1 MKRFALTLRVASLA
15 GLCGFA
21 GAVLAQAIQPQ
32 APGTQTPGFQSLP
45 ASTGQPATP
54 PSGEVKIVK
63 SEVERKGR
71 TGFDT
76 FLSTYL
82 TLSKECKVGANPKIE
97 VMTQPKNGKITMR
110 PNAINLRAVPGAPKT
125 NCIGTSPYG
134 VGVFYRAERRFKGED
149 TFVYRVVYPTGDI
162 REVSAKVVIQ

>member
-1 MKRFALTLRVASLA
+1 MKSLALALRVASLA
-15 GLCGFA
+15 GFCALA
-21 GAVLAQAIQPQ
+21 GAAHAQAIQPQ

-45 ASTGQPATP
+45 ASTGQPAAA
-54 PSGEVKIVK
+54 PSEVKIVK

-71 TGFDT
+71 IGFDT

-82 TLSKECKVGANPKIE
+82 TLSKECKVGANPKVE
-97 VMTQPKNGKITMR
+97 VTTPPKNGKINIR

-149 TFVYRVVYPTGDI
+149 TFVYRVVYPTGDV

>member
-1 MKRFALTLRVASLA
+1 MKRPALALRVAAFAGFCCLA
-15 GLCGFA
+15 GVA
-21 GAVLAQAIQPQ
+21 HAQAVQPQ
-32 APGTQTPGFQSLP
+32 VPGFQPPP

-54 PSGEVKIVK
+54 AAAAGEAKIVK

-71 TGFDT
+71 IGFDT

-82 TLSKECKVGANPKIE
+82 TLSKECKVGANPKVE
-97 VMTQPKNGKITMR
+97 VTTPPKNGKINIR

-149 TFVYRVVYPTGDI
+149 TFVYRVVYPTGDV

>member
-1 MKRFALTLRVASLA
+1 MTRLATACRMTVVIAGVAM
-15 GLCGFA
+15 
-21 GAVLAQAIQPQ
+21 AVPALAQL
-32 APGTQTPGFQSLP
+32 APPPAVPGFQSP
-45 ASTGQPATP
+45 GFSTGQPAPAPATTP
-54 PSGEVKIVK
+54 AGEAKTVK
-63 SEVERKGR
+63 SEVQRKGR

-82 TLSKECKVGANPKIE
+82 TLSKDCKVGANPRVE
-97 VMTQPKNGKITMR
+97 VTTQPKNGKITMR

-149 TFVYRVVYPTGDI
+149 TFVYRVLYPTGDI

>member
-1 MKRFALTLRVASLA
+1 MKRLVPALRVASFI
-15 GLCGFA
+15 GLCCSA
-21 GAVLAQAIQPQ
+21 GAAQAQAVQPQ
-32 APGTQTPGFQSLP
+32 VPGFQAPP
-45 ASTGQPATP
+45 ASTGQTATP
-54 PSGEVKIVK
+54 AVAAAAGEAKTVK

-71 TGFDT
+71 IGFDT

-82 TLSKECKVGANPKIE
+82 TLSKECKVGANPKVE
-97 VMTQPKNGKITMR
+97 VTTPPKNGKINIR